1 MAAFEQAAGAIR
13 AMAAALSMTAVLPV
27 ATLADTEADEAKLA
41 QCGKDICAIIVS
53 KKASGPDLSCDLTKT
68 WQKAEIQK
76 GADSKYLM
84 WGLGS
89 AKCSAKIKAKRSE
102 IIAAVTAPEITF
114 RLDKQSIACE
124 IGAERYELRATMA
137 PELTF
142 KQGATT
148 AVSLHMDNIH
158 GAPLIKGV
166 VWTAA
171 TLEENFGILQKDMV
185 REVNRFIKKECPKIL
200 GNTK

>member
-1 MAAFEQAAGAIR
+1 
-13 AMAAALSMTAVLPV
+13 
-27 ATLADTEADEAKLA
+27 
-41 QCGKDICAIIVS
+41 
-53 KKASGPDLSCDLTKT
+53 
-68 WQKAEIQK
+68 
-76 GADSKYLM
+76 M

-89 AKCSAKIKAKRSE
+89 AKCSAKVKAKRSE
-102 IIAAVTAPEITF
+102 IIAALTAPETTF

-124 IGAERYELRATMA
+124 IGTERYELRATMA

-171 TLEENFGILQKDMV
+171 SLEENFGILQKDMV